1 MENWLKATH
10 SRGTDLY
17 SRKFSYMPQ
26 RRPYRIV
33 ILLVFFI
40 NGFLYSNCTGRLP
53 ELKDYFGVSDSVLG
67 TMLFGTALGAL
78 AAMPLTGWLTTRF
91 NSGKLMIAS
100 GILFCCAVP
109 MIPLSHNLWIARAAF
124 LLTGFFSG
132 AMDIT
137 MNGQAVFVERAF
149 GRTIMSSFHAAF
161 SIGMALGAG
170 SGALFAQYRCPLQ
183 VHLLIMAAGSIG
195 VLIGVSAIV
204 LRNQPGRSQA
214 PATRS
219 KTRNISPMIWL
230 IAIVGF
236 CGMTGEGSMVDWS
249 AIYLHGT
256 LGQSKAFSALAV
268 GSFAT
273 AMTIGRL
280 LGDRLIDAAGKPA
293 MMIASCL
300 TAISGLSIALL
311 FVSPWIALGGFFLVG
326 LGLSNIVP
334 ITYSTAGNIQGIDPA
349 AGIAIA
355 STIGYTGFFISP
367 PTIGY
372 LADGFGLRI
381 GLCFVL
387 GLLVLMLALIL
398 LLIRHERIRRF
409 SAASQVPCP

>member
-1 MENWLKATH
+1 MKGTFERGRELYAENRET
-10 SRGTDLY
+10 
-17 SRKFSYMPQ
+17 MP
-26 RRPYRIV
+26 RISSYRIA
-33 ILLVFFI
+33 IALVFFV
-40 NGFLYSNCTGRLP
+40 NGFLYANCTARLP
-53 ELKDYFGVSDSVLG
+53 ELKDYFNVPDGVLG

-78 AAMPLTGWLTTRF
+78 AAMPLTGWLATRY
-91 NSGKLMIAS
+91 NSGKLMIGC
-100 GILFCCAVP
+100 GILFCCMVP
-109 MIPLSHNLWIARAAF
+109 LIPLSQNVWTGRAFF

-137 MNGQAVFVERAF
+137 MNGQAVFVERAY

-170 SGALFAQYRCPLQ
+170 SGALFARYHYAVGP
-183 VHLLIMAAGSIG
+183 HLWVVALLCIG
-195 VLIGVSAIV
+195 VLAALSPTV
-204 LRNQPGRSQA
+204 LSNQPASPG
-214 PATRS
+214 PATDKGRA
-219 KTRNISPMIWL
+219 RRIPLLIWL
-230 IAIVGF
+230 IAIIGF

-249 AIYLHGT
+249 ALYLHSVA
-256 LGQSKAFSALAV
+256 GQSTAFSALGV

-280 LGDRLIDAAGKPA
+280 FGDRLIETTGKQTLLFGSCIAA
-293 MMIASCL
+293 IA
-300 TAISGLSIALL
+300 GLATALL
-311 FVSPWIALGGFFLVG
+311 FVSPWTALAGFFLVG

-334 ITYSTAGNIQGIDPA
+334 IAYSAAGNIPGLDPA

-355 STIGYTGFFISP
+355 STIGYSGFFVSP

-387 GLLVLMLALIL
+387 ALLLLMLVFIGLLTRQGRTRKLTALGK
-398 LLIRHERIRRF
+398 
-409 SAASQVPCP
+409 SSVQ